1 MTNPRIS
8 WIVAAVAM
16 AFAASCAQTEGA
28 DGAGSDAERDRS
40 EVVVTPPPPPPPP
53 PSAVPLAESAQ
64 DMMAA
69 PSPAYRAGP
78 AVTGKMSP
86 AQTVPQPM
94 PGDVDRDQYED
105 VEQNPVKLVS
115 EEPVSTFSIDVDT
128 ASYANVRS
136 FLESGTLPPMDAV
149 RIEELVNYFDYA
161 YPNAT
166 SASEPFS
173 TSVSVVPSPWGE
185 ARELIQIG
193 VQGYEIVPDE
203 RPPVN
208 LTLLIDVSGSMG
220 QENKLPLAKKAIGL
234 MIEELN
240 DEDTISIAVYAGAA
254 GEILPPTK
262 IADKSKIYAAFE
274 NLSAGGSTA
283 GGEGLRLAYS
293 LAERNFQEDGVNRV
307 MILTDGDFNVGINDP
322 ERLEDFVSRKRETG
336 VYLSVMGFG
345 RGNYNDALMQKIAQA
360 GNGTAGYVD
369 NLNEARKLL
378 SDDLSSNLFTIADD
392 VKIQV
397 EFNPAAV
404 AEYRLIGY
412 ETRMLNREDFNNDAV
427 DAGEIGSGA
436 SVTAIYEIA
445 RVGSEGRLIDESRY
459 AEQPET
465 SGDPDELAFL
475 KIRWKAPGEDTSTLI
490 TRPITVDD
498 AFDSVDEAPA
508 YTRFA
513 TAVIGFGQL
522 LKGGK
527 FIGPDFGYDEVIAL
541 AQSARGEDA
550 FGYRTEFVQLARS
563 AKTAAAQAAL
573 ESDTVPEQ

>member
-1 MTNPRIS
+1 MTRHMKF
-8 WIVAAVAM
+8 WMAGVAAVALV
-16 AFAASCAQTEGA
+16 AGCEQLTDGGDA
-28 DGAGSDAERDRS
+28 DAPQE
-40 EVVVTPPPPPPPP
+40 EP
-53 PSAVPLAESAQ
+53 Q
-64 DMMAA
+64 D
-69 PSPAYRAGP
+69 SS
-78 AVTGKMSP
+78 AVTGDAQSDMAYEVAPVMPSP
-86 AQTVPQPM
+86 SLQRTAPMPTGGMAPPQQVPQPM
-94 PGDVDRDQYED
+94 PGDVDRENYED

-128 ASYANVRS
+128 AAYANMRRY
-136 FLESGTLPPMDAV
+136 LEGGTLPPMDAV

-161 YPNAT
+161 YPNAE
-166 SASEPFS
+166 SADEPFA
-173 TSVSVVPSPWGE
+173 TSVSIVPSPWGE
-185 ARELIQIG
+185 GRDLVQIG
-193 VQGYEIVPDE
+193 VQGYELIPDE
-203 RPPVN
+203 QPPVN
-208 LTLLIDVSGSMG
+208 LTLLVDVSGSMSN
-220 QENKLPLAKKAIGL
+220 ENKLPLAKKAIRL
-234 MIEELN
+234 MIEEL
-240 DEDTISIAVYAGAA
+240 DADDTIAIAVYAGAA
-254 GEILPPTK
+254 GEILPPTPVSEK
-262 IADKSKIYAAFE
+262 QKIYAAFE

-322 ERLEDFVSRKRETG
+322 ERLEDFVSRKRESG

-345 RGNYNDALMQKIAQA
+345 QGNYNDALMQKIAQT

-378 SDDLSSNLFTIADD
+378 SDDLSANLFTIADD

-397 EFNPAAV
+397 EFNPARV

-445 RVGSEGRLIDESRY
+445 QVGSEGRLIDESRY
-459 AEQPET
+459 SEET
-465 SGDPDELAFL
+465 ESGGNADEFAFL

-498 AFDSVDEAPA
+498 QFDSVDDAPT

-513 TAVIGFGQL
+513 TAVAGFGQL

-527 FIGPDFGYDEVIAL
+527 FIGDSFGYDQVIEL
-541 AQSARGEDA
+541 AQSAKSEDP
-550 FGYRTEFVQLARS
+550 FGYRAEFIQLARS

-573 ESDTVPEQ
+573 DSDTVPERR